1 MSCNCKKGSSILK
14 DSLESNEK
22 IKINGQTIL
31 TYTLKTFGFLLM
43 LLALPILNIY
53 IIWLMFNILVLNKNV
68 DFKPLLSS
76 IGSKFMEK
84 EDDENDEEFLGD
96 EFDNL
101 TEEDVILLDS
111 DEITSVEKK

>member
-1 MSCNCKKGSSILK
+1 
-14 DSLESNEK
+14 
-22 IKINGQTIL
+22 
-31 TYTLKTFGFLLM
+31 M

-68 DFKPLLSS
+68 DFKPLLFS

-84 EDDENDEEFLGD
+84 EDDKNDEEFLGD

>member
-1 MSCNCKKGSSILK
+1 
-14 DSLESNEK
+14 
-22 IKINGQTIL
+22 
-31 TYTLKTFGFLLM
+31 
-43 LLALPILNIY
+43 
-53 IIWLMFNILVLNKNV
+53 LVLNKNV
-68 DFKPLLSS
+68 DFKPLLFS